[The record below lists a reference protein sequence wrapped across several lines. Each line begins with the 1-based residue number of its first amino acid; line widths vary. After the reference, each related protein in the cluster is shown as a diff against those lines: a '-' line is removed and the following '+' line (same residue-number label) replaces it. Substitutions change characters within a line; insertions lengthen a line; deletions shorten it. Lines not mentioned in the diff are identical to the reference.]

1 MKFWYNV
8 KWCIARA
15 TKADKV
21 MPLGW
26 YEITAEMFKE
36 LV

>member
-1 MKFWYNV
+1 MKYWYSV
-8 KWCIARA
+8 VSCAVTV

-26 YEITAEMFKE
+26 YEITEEMYKE
-36 LV
+36 MI